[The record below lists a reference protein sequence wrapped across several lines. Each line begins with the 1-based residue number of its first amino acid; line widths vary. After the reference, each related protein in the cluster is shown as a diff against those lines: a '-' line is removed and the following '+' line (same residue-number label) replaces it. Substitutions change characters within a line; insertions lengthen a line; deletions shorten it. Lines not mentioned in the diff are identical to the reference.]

1 MHAFIYVFSTEDR
14 DKLIAMGYKLIKA
27 NDVSG
32 QYIFTSNG
40 NYVFSDS
47 EIKYVMS
54 DVLTF

>member
-14 DKLIAMGYKLIKA
+14 DKLIAMGYKLLKA